1 MRHPFL
7 FALSLAVAAPLS
19 AQLPQLDK
27 RVLDRYVAVITPV
40 VAITDV
46 LLIDGTGSPARPGQT
61 VVLRDGKIE
70 SVGPAASVKAPD
82 GATIIDGRGKTL
94 IPGMIGLHDHLFY
107 MAAGGRSNQMNFT
120 APRLY
125 LGSGVT
131 TIRTTGSA
139 SPYAD
144 INLKRDIAAGKVPGP
159 DIHVTTPYLTG
170 PRGGGDM
177 ATAATPAEARKF
189 VAYWAEE
196 GASWIKFYADISRA
210 AMKAAID
217 EGHKRGM
224 RATGHLCSVT
234 FREAIAMGIDDFA
247 HGALTMSDFA
257 SNKKPDECPPNIWGI
272 LDTAITD
279 KGPIATPLIDLM
291 VKKKVSMT
299 TTMPVYEAFYPKRP
313 VTDERTL
320 ELMTGEVR
328 EAYLKDRAFIDSS
341 KVWPFTE
348 QGFQR
353 ALSFDRAFFA
363 AGGVLAS
370 GVDPTG
376 NGGALPGFGDQR
388 AYELLLEAGLTAEQA
403 VQVVTL
409 NGAKVL
415 GEAAKVGSVEKG
427 KRANLVLLDGD
438 LAKDGAVIRKAVTVF
453 KDGVGYDS
461 AKLIAATKG
470 RVGIN

>member
-1 MRHPFL
+1 
-7 FALSLAVAAPLS
+7 
-19 AQLPQLDK
+19 
-27 RVLDRYVAVITPV
+27 
-40 VAITDV
+40 
-46 LLIDGTGSPARPGQT
+46 
-61 VVLRDGKIE
+61 
-70 SVGPAASVKAPD
+70 
-82 GATIIDGRGKTL
+82 
-94 IPGMIGLHDHLFY
+94 
-107 MAAGGRSNQMNFT
+107 
-120 APRLY
+120 
-125 LGSGVT
+125 
-131 TIRTTGSA
+131 
-139 SPYAD
+139 
-144 INLKRDIAAGKVPGP
+144 
-159 DIHVTTPYLTG
+159 
-170 PRGGGDM
+170 
-177 ATAATPAEARKF
+177 
-189 VAYWAEE
+189 
-196 GASWIKFYADISRA
+196 
-210 AMKAAID
+210 
-217 EGHKRGM
+217 
-224 RATGHLCSVT
+224 VT
-234 FREAIAMGIDDFA
+234 FREAIELGIDDFA

-257 SNKKPDECPPNIWGI
+257 TNKKPDECPPNIWGI

-279 KGPIATPLIDLM
+279 KGPIATPLIDLL

-388 AYELLLEAGLTAEQA
+388 AYELLLEAGLTTEQA

-415 GEAAKVGSVEKG
+415 GEAGKVGSVEQG
-427 KRANLVLLDGD
+427 KRANLVLLDGE
-438 LAKDGAVIRKAVTVF
+438 LTKDGAVIRKAVTVF

-470 RVGIN
+470 QVGIN